1 MYLLFLTDKMK
12 WVVGFFVF
20 CIILFMYIHVNFHL
34 KTSEDLE
41 MYEVEDASK
50 DKLEEICD
58 IRQPVMFRYNNSK
71 IEDYVNK
78 KNITDNYSAFDLKI
92 RNTSETDNSVEM
104 FNLFPL
110 YLALKLFD
118 EDTDSMY
125 YTENNQDFLK
135 ETGLIKHMRG
145 NDEYLRPYMVSSCN
159 YDIVMG
165 SLDCVTPF
173 RYELNYRT
181 FIMVTQGTIHI
192 KLSPPASIKY
202 LDPVYDYDNYEF
214 KTLIN
219 PWNVQ
224 QKYVKSFNKIKCL
237 EFSVEPGKM
246 LFLPSYWW
254 YSIKFG
260 KDATLVLFKY
270 KTYMNQIATLPY
282 SFMHALQLQNVKR
295 DFVKKSES
303 VDTETVEQSKV
314 DETETVLE
322 EDL

>member
-1 MYLLFLTDKMK
+1 MK

-20 CIILFMYIHVNFHL
+20 CIILFVYIHVNFHL

-41 MYEVEDASK
+41 MYEVEDVSK

-58 IRQPVMFRYNNSK
+58 IRQPVLFRYNNAK
-71 IEDYVNK
+71 IEAYINK

-92 RNTSETDNSVEM
+92 RNTTETDNSVET
-104 FNLFPL
+104 FILFPQ
-110 YLALKLFD
+110 YLAVKLFD
-118 EDTDSMY
+118 EDTASIY
-125 YTENNQDFLK
+125 YTENNQEFLK

-165 SLDCVTPF
+165 STGCVTPF

-181 FIMVTQGTIHI
+181 FIMVTQGTIQI
-192 KLSPPASIKY
+192 KLSPPNSIKY

-214 KTLIN
+214 KTMIN

-224 QKYVKSFNKIKCL
+224 QKHIKNFNKIKCL
-237 EFSVEPGKM
+237 EFSVEPGRI
-246 LFLPSYWW
+246 LFIPSYWW

-260 KDATLVLFKY
+260 KDANVLMFKY

-295 DFVKKSES
+295 DFVKKSE
-303 VDTETVEQSKV
+303 TEPQSKI
-314 DETETVLE
+314 DDVLE
-322 EDL
+322 KTG